1 MKIDEP
7 NMALGLLGE
16 IGCIHNVTKTLGW
29 MCRVFGS
36 PIFYNK
42 NIAYNNQAE
51 LHVVSSSF
59 NNFYNQ
65 IMIPC
70 FGFIDSPSFY
80 L

>member
-1 MKIDEP
+1 
-7 NMALGLLGE
+7 
-16 IGCIHNVTKTLGW
+16 

-51 LHVVSSSF
+51 LYVELQY
-59 NNFYNQ
+59 FYNQ
-65 IMIPC
+65 LMIPC

>member
-36 PIFYNK
+36 PFFYNK
-42 NIAYNNQAE
+42 NIACNNQAE
-51 LHVVSSSF
+51 LYVEL
-59 NNFYNQ
+59 Q
-65 IMIPC
+65 
-70 FGFIDSPSFY
+70 
-80 L
+80 